1 MTEVKVKMNKLVY
14 LSFNILVL
22 SKTEMYEVLFD
33 SIIHIKTEDFFDDI
47 KSDVD
52 KKIIMIVINISRKLQ
67 LVKTKTC

>member
-1 MTEVKVKMNKLVY
+1 MNKLVY